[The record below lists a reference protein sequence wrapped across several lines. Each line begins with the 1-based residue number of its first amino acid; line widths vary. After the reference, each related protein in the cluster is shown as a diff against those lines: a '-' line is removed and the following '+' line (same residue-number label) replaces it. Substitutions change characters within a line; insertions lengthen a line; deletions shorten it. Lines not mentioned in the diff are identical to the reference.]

1 MKKSED
7 RLTVI
12 KNIKKSVLDGKFN
25 NKVEE
30 NDHVVTFEDRQ
41 RVILNYDS
49 KKRKL
54 KNKMEYIVAR
64 NITDKITCEIN
75 KQTEIVGIEN
85 IKDINTG
92 AIITS
97 NHFSKVDNTIIR
109 YMMQKINKAK
119 DFGIVVQE
127 TNFFMPGGLG
137 WLVRNNKTIPLSMDH
152 KYMSKNFIPTIKELL
167 EKKNFILIY
176 PEEEMWFN
184 YKKPRPLKPGAYH
197 YAAKYNVPII
207 PCFVKIDDLD
217 KVGEDGFKKSK
228 YTLYVMPP
236 IYPDKNKDLRSN
248 KEEMMKKDYE
258 LKVKAY
264 ETAYNKKLDY
274 KFNEK
279 EDIAGW

>member
-7 RLTVI
+7 RLRVI